1 MPILTA
7 TKNTVESELENN
19 GINDTMNAILL
30 LVALTASCFAES
42 TTSEFC
48 TYADNL
54 IAHLS
59 SCKDTDSCLDACEEI
74 SDDYP
79 MRRIANSAAF
89 TLFQA
94 PLFEYCDSIELHTPS
109 IYQDLRA
116 HFSEKQ
122 AECPTETKAKKSRRA
137 KWKKFNKAHIRTEAQ
152 R

>member
-1 MPILTA
+1 MHTIF
-7 TKNTVESELENN
+7 
-19 GINDTMNAILL
+19 L

-42 TTSEFC
+42 TASEFC
-48 TYADNL
+48 THADSL

-59 SCKDTDSCLDACEEI
+59 SCKDEISCGDACEEI
-74 SDDYP
+74 SDNYR
-79 MRRIANSAAF
+79 MRRSANNAAF

-94 PLFEYCDSIELHTPS
+94 PIFEYCDSIELHTPS
-109 IYQDLRA
+109 MYQDLRA

-122 AECPTETKAKKSRRA
+122 AECPTETKAKKPRRS